1 MRYWYAVWRARD
13 VAEAELS
20 EGHNCD
26 LFWSISIGQAEQPFQ
41 STYGEL
47 SRRINFK
54 IEMLHLISKTLSAPR
69 HLIAC
74 FLALTWGSLCFASDV
89 GAIAEIEDVTVLAP
103 YEVKGARME
112 DFGLRVS
119 GNVTFG
125 ITIVPPGTNYV
136 MVTQVFPN
144 TAADKAGLRPGE
156 LISKVDGKSISL
168 LMMIKLLTKLPK
180 MQERKWA
187 ELEAGKK
194 SVAFS
199 LEVGAPGAKELR
211 TVTMVIP
218 SPGPHWG
225 SGKWSTPAGRT
236 PAVVPEA
243 GPLATLAREV
253 MNNGIWAVLENESF
267 LGAASSRKAPIL
279 GYAWNIV
286 LPSSKHRIWV
296 TQQRGKT
303 EIILECRSSKTNSSL
318 FLTSPSGV
326 MDKAHCLAPKKDGK
340 RLEFS
345 AEEVSAQF
353 EAEIS
358 FWLTK
363 VGRVTGRWPF
373 EALSGETEVIA
384 GSGEASSESTGMRA
398 PLAESFLK
406 LPMATP
412 VEKAL
417 FFDALGKVGLDA
429 DCWAYTE
436 TSRSMEDDHLT
447 TVRYDPSK
455 PPDERSILLQVDGK
469 IPKAAYLKEWHDE
482 GHGALPS
489 LGELAPLSSVVDVN
503 DVRIF
508 SDETTAVVFELPV
521 KASNAEFPADK
532 FQARFRVNKTHRGF
546 EDFSVKLRESM
557 RVAGVAKVTDAG
569 FESRFQTLDPALA
582 PQPVFLKMGGG
593 LRVLFV
599 KVSRAFEVTRTDF
612 VRVKPFDETAVISK

>member
-1 MRYWYAVWRARD
+1 MVGPIGKWACTDFLDRAGVQLHTTKPD
-13 VAEAELS
+13 PVSGL
-20 EGHNCD
+20 C
-26 LFWSISIGQAEQPFQ
+26 IGALK
-41 STYGEL
+41 STCGEL

-54 IEMLHLISKTLSAPR
+54 MAMPLLIPKPLSVPR
-69 HLIAC
+69 LLIAC

-89 GAIAEIEDVTVLAP
+89 GATAEIEDVMVLAP
-103 YEVKGARME
+103 YEVKGVRME
-112 DFGLRVS
+112 DFGFRVLS
-119 GNVTFG
+119 EVVIG
-125 ITIVPPGTNYV
+125 IALPGSSYA
-136 MVTQVFPN
+136 MVTEVFPN

-156 LISKVDGKSISL
+156 LISKIDGKSMS
-168 LMMIKLLTKLPK
+168 KLSMAIKLPK
-180 MQERKWA
+180 MQDRKWA
-187 ELEAGKK
+187 ELETGKK
-194 SVAFS
+194 SVTYS
-199 LEVGAPGAKELR
+199 LEVRAPGTKVSR

-218 SPGPHWG
+218 SPAPHWG
-225 SGKWSTPAGRT
+225 SEKWTTPAGRT
-236 PAVVPEA
+236 PAVVSEA
-243 GPLATLAREV
+243 GPLAALAREV
-253 MNNGIWAVLENESF
+253 MNNGIWAVLQETSF
-267 LGAASSRKAPIL
+267 FGAASSRKAPIL

-345 AEEVSAQF
+345 TEEVSAQF
-353 EAEIS
+353 QAEID

-406 LPMATP
+406 MPMATP

-436 TSRSMEDDHLT
+436 TSRSLEDDHLM
-447 TVRYDPSK
+447 TVRYDPSR
-455 PPDERSILLQVDGK
+455 PPEERNILLQVDGHT
-469 IPKAAYLKEWHDE
+469 PKAADLRKWQEE
-482 GHGALPS
+482 GHEALPG
-489 LGELAPLSSVVDVN
+489 LGELPPLSGVVDVN
-503 DVRIF
+503 DMRIV
-508 SDETTAVVFELPV
+508 SDETTAVVFELSV

-532 FQARFRVNKTHRGF
+532 YQARFRVNKTHRGF

-557 RVAGVAKVTDAG
+557 RVAGIAKVTEAG
-569 FESRFQTLDPALA
+569 FEARFQTLDPALA

-612 VRVKPFDETAVISK
+612 ERVKPFDETAVISK